1 MFHVALFFCCL
12 GYHNL
17 KIIVNLK
24 SVNGAKSP
32 FFVCKGSE
40 TVSCLCVLILLMT
53 VLSDRISMR
62 LNFSVSCLVDL
73 MMRCAGWTN
82 PLLKILISLPSGF
95 VVGTSL

>member
-1 MFHVALFFCCL
+1 
-12 GYHNL
+12 
-17 KIIVNLK
+17 
-24 SVNGAKSP
+24 
-32 FFVCKGSE
+32 
-40 TVSCLCVLILLMT
+40 MT

-62 LNFSVSCLVDL
+62 LNFSVMSCLVDL